1 MSTVVITEL
10 LAKPGR
16 GTDVADLLLNL
27 LGETLEHDGC
37 EIIRVIRDQDNPDHV
52 AGLTQ
57 WTERHHYTDYL
68 QWRTQRGFTDTFES
82 MLTQPLVLHYYDELY
97 YGDGRLDGPDPHQKE
112 RTHDHQDI

>member
-27 LGETLEHDGC
+27 LGETLTHDGC
-37 EIIRVIRDQDNPDHV
+37 ENICVIRDQDDPDHV

-57 WTERHHYTDYL
+57 WTERNHYTDYL
-68 QWRTQRGFTDTFES
+68 HWRTDTGYTDTFES

-97 YGDGRLDGPDPHQKE
+97 SGDGAARAA
-112 RTHDHQDI
+112 